1 MANDEF
7 DLLRNGPVPTPRDA
21 ARERAL
27 DAALGDPAWRE
38 AARARNLRV
47 IAERGDWDVNM
58 GRIEALFGR
67 LAAGSALG
75 RPGRE
80 PAVGPA

>member
-27 DAALGDPAWRE
+27 DAALSAYDLQNTSA
-38 AARARNLRV
+38 V
-47 IAERGDWDVNM
+47 TQ
-58 GRIEALFGR
+58 
-67 LAAGSALG
+67 GSG
-75 RPGRE
+75 KRRPSH
-80 PAVGPA
+80 